1 MKASPSESQNK
12 GSEVGALLSL
22 WNRKE
27 TIVQVQIDCNNSGE
41 ALGQFPYRSTKGTQE
56 VIDLEEVEKESLEGL
71 IYIGILLKG
80 MK

>member
-1 MKASPSESQNK
+1 MKASPSESQSK

-41 ALGQFPYRSTKGTQE
+41 ALG
-56 VIDLEEVEKESLEGL
+56 
-71 IYIGILLKG
+71 
-80 MK
+80 